1 MRSISCRFQNLT
13 FNFLRNVSKWDY
25 DKNSDFAILYSSDLM
40 QNGWMAKI
48 ITHVK
53 QGINCN
59 HIDISI
65 NTLLHNFNNSIL
77 LKINNWFW
85 NYGNLILCLHC
96 SIFIKQKKPNKAIH
110 DCTKAIQ
117 LNPDSAQPYKWRG
130 RAQQ

>member
-1 MRSISCRFQNLT
+1 MRSISCSFQNLA
-13 FNFLRNVSKWDY
+13 FLGGTNVNKWGY
-25 DKNSDFAILYSSDLM
+25 DKNLDFAILYSSNLM
-40 QNGWMAKI
+40 QNGWIAKI

-53 QGINCN
+53 QGISCN
-59 HIDISI
+59 HIYFSL
-65 NTLLHNFNNSIL
+65 NTLLHNFIHSIL
-77 LKINNWFW
+77 LNINNWLW

-110 DCTKAIQ
+110 DCSKAIQ